1 MKSTKT
7 LSNPW
12 STAALV
18 EELDDSTLKSGH
30 ALLNQARAYEFC
42 QWIDLQLEDLESR
55 FRVYATARSIR
66 RSLGR

>member
-1 MKSTKT
+1 MKAARP
-7 LSNPW
+7 LFNLC

-30 ALLNQARAYEFC
+30 ALLDQARAHEFC
-42 QWIDLQLEDLESR
+42 QWVDLQLENLESR
-55 FRVYATARSIR
+55 FRVYSTARSIR